1 MVVVHCAYCGRR
13 FEAERK
19 SAKYCP
25 DKTCKFRAHY
35 QRQKNRARSLV
46 LEISPQDEELFKLL
60 EVVNPNAARMVV
72 EIQDEHGKP
81 AARRAIQL
89 FGLLLDQGL
98 VLTRPG

>member
-1 MVVVHCAYCGRR
+1 MVTVHCAYCGRA
-13 FEAERK
+13 FEAQRK

-25 DKTCKFRAHY
+25 DRTCKFKAHA
-35 QRQKNRARSLV
+35 QRQKNRKRSENLD
-46 LEISPQDEELFKLL
+46 ISPLDDELYKLL
-60 EVVNPNAARMVV
+60 EVVNPSAAKLVF

-98 VLTRPG
+98 VLTRR